1 MKRFWITQFSIKF
14 YALFILISLLG
25 NLIINYNS
33 LCVYTVICILF
44 YISTF
49 VIGTIC
55 GEGLQVVKFG
65 KLHISPDKL
74 TRNLLYLSIIAV
86 LLGWFYLI
94 RYYGDL
100 SSIFLHAFDIREE
113 TIGDGIQIVPIFIT
127 YPGSLVYSA
136 FAITIALYH
145 YKRERKL
152 LYRAILL
159 GIVIVLTD
167 LQAFGRIGILF
178 GIFMIGAYCILFIK
192 KIKFRKLFIPSSFLL
207 LILMLPRWIRGGSSF
222 EGIGD
227 RYSKFTTFVVPEM
240 LAPFLSIFAYYF
252 SGIYALNELLIKDVA
267 EYAYGQRNFASII
280 NFLSRILSDGS
291 TQNRIVIIGD
301 FVYVPFD
308 TNIFTIIGEL
318 YMDFGLLGILTVP
331 FFFGIVIGYLFKY
344 KGIYADS
351 IKIIL
356 LAWLFYTP
364 IYNAFSFGGF
374 LISFL
379 FTAFLVLGTDSNL
392 PINSKN
398 DGFYC
403 NSKL

>member
-1 MKRFWITQFSIKF
+1 MKQFWITQFSIKF
-14 YALFILISLLG
+14 YTLFILISLLG

-33 LCVYTVICILF
+33 LCVYTVICVLL

-49 VIGTIC
+49 VIGTVC
-55 GEGLQVVKFG
+55 GGGLHVVKFG

-74 TRNLLYLSIIAV
+74 TRYLLYLSIIAV

-136 FAITIALYH
+136 FAITISLYH
-145 YKRERKL
+145 YRRERKL
-152 LYRAILL
+152 LYRAALL
-159 GIVIVLTD
+159 GVVIVLTD

-178 GIFMIGAYCILFIK
+178 GIFMIGAYLFLFIK
-192 KIKFRKLFIPSSFLL
+192 KIKFKKLFVPISFLF
-207 LILMLPRWIRGGSSF
+207 LILMLPRWIRGGSSL

-227 RYSKFTTFVVPEM
+227 RYSKYTNFVVPEM
-240 LAPFLSIFAYYF
+240 FAPFLSIFAYYF

-267 EYAYGQRNFASII
+267 EYAYGQRNFASVI
-280 NFLSRILSDGS
+280 NFLSRIVSDGS

-301 FVYVPFD
+301 LVYVPFD
-308 TNIFTIIGEL
+308 TNIFTIIGEI
-318 YMDFGLLGILTVP
+318 YMDFGVIGLLIVP
-331 FFFGIVIGYLFKY
+331 FFFGIIIGFLFKY
-344 KGIYADS
+344 KGIYADAV
-351 IKIIL
+351 KIIL

-364 IYNAFSFGGF
+364 IYNVFSFGGF
-374 LISFL
+374 LISFI
-379 FTAFLVLGTDSNL
+379 FTAFLMMSTDSK
-392 PINSKN
+392 IQ
-398 DGFYC
+398 
-403 NSKL
+403 